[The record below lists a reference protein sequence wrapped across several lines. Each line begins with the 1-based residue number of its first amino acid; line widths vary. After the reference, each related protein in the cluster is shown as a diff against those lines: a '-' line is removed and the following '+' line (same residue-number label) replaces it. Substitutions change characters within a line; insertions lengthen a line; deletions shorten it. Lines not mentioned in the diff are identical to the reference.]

1 MRRIDDDERRARL
14 GRRHHLAVEARGDD
28 VVDVARSL
36 VGFHATDPASVYV
49 SAWARTAGVEPGD
62 MSGALYDD
70 RRLVRMLGMRRTMF
84 VVPTTSLPVVQA
96 ACTDGV
102 AERERRRIVKLLGD
116 VGIADSEAWLKET
129 KAATLAALD
138 ARGEAFAAELS
149 VDVPALRTKFSYGE
163 GKSYATETTMTS
175 QMMNNLGAEGAIVR
189 GRPRGDSWAGSQYRW
204 SHASR
209 WFPALPATLSKAGA
223 QAELVRQWL
232 AGFGPG
238 TVADLKWWTGL
249 GLGEVR
255 TALAA
260 IGAVDVELEHGGAA
274 VVLPD
279 DVEPVATPEPWVA
292 LLPALDPTPMGWTE
306 RDWYLGEHRPVLFDR
321 NGNIGPTVWS
331 DGRIVGGW
339 GQRRTKRKGDP
350 ADGEIVV
357 RLLDDVGAEK
367 AALVAAEA
375 ERLHTWIGDVRFT
388 PRFRTPLERE
398 LTAG

>member
-14 GRRHHLAVEARGDD
+14 GRRHHLATEARATD
-28 VVDVARSL
+28 VVDVAQAL

-49 SAWARTAGVEPGD
+49 SAWARLPDVLPEHL
-62 MSGALYDD
+62 SRALYDD
-70 RRLVRMLGMRRTMF
+70 RSLVRMLGMRRTMF
-84 VVPTTSLPVVQA
+84 VVPFTSLPVVQA
-96 ACTDGV
+96 ACTDAV

-116 VGIADSEAWLKET
+116 LGIADPEGWLKET

-149 VDVPALRTKFSYGE
+149 TDVPALRTKFRYGE
-163 GKSYATETTMTS
+163 GKSYDSVVTLTS
-175 QMMNNLGAEGAIVR
+175 QMMTNLGADGSIVR

-209 WFPALPATLSKAGA
+209 WFAEAPPTLSQADA
-223 QAELVRQWL
+223 RAELVRAWL

-255 TALAA
+255 KALAA
-260 IGAVDVELEHGGAA
+260 VGAVDVELEDGGAG

-279 DVEPVATPEPWVA
+279 DVDPVAAPEPWVA
-292 LLPALDPTPMGWTE
+292 LLPALDPTPMGWTG
-306 RDWYLGEHRPVLFDR
+306 RDWYLGEHRPVLFDS
-321 NGNIGPTVWS
+321 NGNVGPTIWS
-331 DGRIVGGW
+331 DGRVVGGW
-339 GQRRTKRKGDP
+339 AQRRSKRKDDP

-367 AALVAAEA
+367 AGLVEAEA
-375 ERLHTWIGDVRFT
+375 ERLREWIGAVRFT

-398 LTAG
+398 LAL